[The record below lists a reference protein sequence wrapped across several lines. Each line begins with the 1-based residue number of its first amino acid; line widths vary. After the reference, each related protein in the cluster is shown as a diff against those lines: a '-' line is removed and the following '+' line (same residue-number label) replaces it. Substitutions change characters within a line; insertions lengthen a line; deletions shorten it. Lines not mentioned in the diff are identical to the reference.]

1 MEGHHRTTVGIDSAD
16 RFPQWSV
23 HETRD
28 LLAARAELD
37 QTFLETKRN
46 KVLWEV
52 VATKMRD
59 KGYNRSAEQCKSK
72 WKNLVTRYK
81 GCETMELEGM
91 RQQFPFYY
99 ELEAIFAA
107 RMERML
113 WIEAEGGSSSGTK
126 NKGLAIA
133 SDDEDDNEENDREKA
148 GSSKKKKKVHKS
160 GNSPSSS
167 GNISVLKEA
176 LEDFMKQQM
185 QIEMEWL
192 KAYQAREEE
201 RRVREMEWRQ
211 TMEAL
216 ESERIVMERRW
227 REREEQRTMREETR
241 AENRDALIS
250 ALLNKLRREDM

>member
-1 MEGHHRTTVGIDSAD
+1 
-16 RFPQWSV
+16 
-23 HETRD
+23 
-28 LLAARAELD
+28 
-37 QTFLETKRN
+37 
-46 KVLWEV
+46 
-52 VATKMRD
+52 
-59 KGYNRSAEQCKSK
+59 
-72 WKNLVTRYK
+72 
-81 GCETMELEGM
+81 M

-99 ELEAIFAA
+99 ELEAIFTA

-113 WIEAEGGSSSGTK
+113 RIEAEGGSSSGMK

-148 GSSKKKKKVHKS
+148 ESSKKKRKVHKT

-167 GNISVLKEA
+167 GNISVLKEV
-176 LEDFMKQQM
+176 LEEFMKQQM

-192 KAYQAREEE
+192 KAYQAKEEE

-227 REREEQRTMREETR
+227 RER
-241 AENRDALIS
+241 
-250 ALLNKLRREDM
+250 